1 MTTMKFKRQE
11 RMTRTEAANRLTE
24 IAKALRDGAKLKQEN
39 GGEKLEF
46 ELGIPE
52 EVMLEFEVEFEDGE
66 TELELEIKWMSA
78 TSQAASTGPAA

>member
-11 RMTRTEAANRLTE
+11 HMTRTEAADRLTE
-24 IAKALRDGAKLKQEN
+24 IAEALRDGEKLKQEN

-46 ELGIPE
+46 ELNVPD
-52 EVMLEFEVEFEDGE
+52 EVILEFEVEFEDGE

-78 TSQAASTGPAA
+78 NALEASTGPAV

>member
-11 RMTRTEAANRLTE
+11 HMSRVEAAARLVE
-24 IAKALRDGAKLKQEN
+24 IAEALRDGTNLKQQN
-39 GGEKLEF
+39 GGEKLEL
-46 ELGIPE
+46 ELNVPD

-78 TSQAASTGPAA
+78 TSLATSTGPAA